1 MAAQVKSTLKEG
13 GVRKPR
19 IFCSRECTTRVGRR
33 AAQGEV
39 AKTVKLCVAVGAARR
54 ARSQVQRAA
63 QHRWLQREAGM
74 RKESRPL
81 PPVFGSC
88 SHPEALA
95 PPLRTGQAPGLTAR
109 RGFDSDSLGA
119 ASLPPPACGLM
130 LVVSLAS
137 EGPGA
142 TRRSRGRGP
151 VLIRHTQSFGTQR
164 VRWTSP
170 IRTGPPSC
178 FMAGPPLPT

>member
-88 SHPEALA
+88 SHPEASA

-130 LVVSLAS
+130 LVVSLTS
-137 EGPGA
+137 GGSRRYRVLRPGA
-142 TRRSRGRGP
+142 RLGSA
-151 VLIRHTQSFGTQR
+151 HTEFWHTEGQ
-164 VRWTSP
+164 VD
-170 IRTGPPSC
+170 
-178 FMAGPPLPT
+178 